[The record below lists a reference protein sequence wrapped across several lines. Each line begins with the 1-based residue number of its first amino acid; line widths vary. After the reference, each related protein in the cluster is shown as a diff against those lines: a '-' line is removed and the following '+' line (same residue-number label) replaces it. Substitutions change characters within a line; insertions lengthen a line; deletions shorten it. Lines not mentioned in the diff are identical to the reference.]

1 MAARITSVISSSLL
15 TNAGVI
21 IRGGCPNIY
30 QGLLSDEHLHQTPE
44 LCTGVVRIGICQHI
58 RESVPLRCLTRKILT
73 SVLHPQNAYKKQEG
87 VCILFLILV
96 G

>member
-21 IRGGCPNIY
+21 IREGGCPNIY

-58 RESVPLRCLTRKILT
+58 RESVPLRCFPHKMLKI
-73 SVLHPQNAYKKQEG
+73 VLHPQKVYKKVSEY
-87 VCILFLILV
+87 CF
-96 G
+96 